1 MGARFPA
8 GAVLSSFGER
18 DSILGYRKK
27 LAFGEHETRQR
38 LTQKTSARVRL
49 ASSGIPALDKMLVDG
64 YPDRSAVLIVGPPG
78 IGKEAL
84 GYWFTQT
91 GLVQGDF
98 CLYVT
103 RLSVRE
109 VLQDVKG
116 FGIDM
121 QRKVPLWLA
130 SDGGQIK
137 YDVNDL
143 ASLSFNIKEILNKN
157 ANRRTRI
164 VTDVVSSLL
173 MLNQPETIYKFL
185 TQLLDEVKHH
195 DAVLLATVEEGMH
208 KPEVL
213 TAMQQLFDGVV
224 ELRLYEEGLRVLP
237 LLRIRKMRGVPPQP
251 GYFNFAF
258 SKTGMEISTFVK

>member
-1 MGARFPA
+1 M
-8 GAVLSSFGER
+8 
-18 DSILGYRKK
+18 
-27 LAFGEHETRQR
+27 
-38 LTQKTSARVRL
+38 
-49 ASSGIPALDKMLVDG
+49 ASSGIPALDKLLVDG
-64 YPDRSAVLIVGPPG
+64 YPDKSAILVVGPPG

-98 CLYVT
+98 CLYVS
-103 RLSVRE
+103 RLAVRE
-109 VLQDVKG
+109 VMQDIKG

-121 QRKVPLWLA
+121 QQKVPFWFS

-143 ASLSFNIKEILNKN
+143 ASLSYNIKDVLNKN
-157 ANRRTRI
+157 ANRRVRI
-164 VTDVVSSLL
+164 VADVVSSLL

-185 TQLLDEVKHH
+185 TQLLDEVKQH
-195 DAVLLATVEEGMH
+195 DAVFVATLEEGMH

-213 TAMQQLFDGVV
+213 AAMQQLFDGVI
-224 ELRLYEEGLRVLP
+224 ELKLYEEGLRVRP

-251 GYFNFAF
+251 GYYNFSF
-258 SKTGMEISTFVK
+258 TRTGMEVSTYGG

>member
-1 MGARFPA
+1 M
-8 GAVLSSFGER
+8 
-18 DSILGYRKK
+18 
-27 LAFGEHETRQR
+27 
-38 LTQKTSARVRL
+38 
-49 ASSGIPALDKMLVDG
+49 ASSGIPALDRLLADG
-64 YPDRSAVLIVGPPG
+64 YPDKSAILVVGPPG

-84 GYWFTQT
+84 GYWFTRT

-121 QRKVPLWLA
+121 QQKVPLWLA
-130 SDGGQIK
+130 SDGGQVK

-143 ASLSFNIKEILNKN
+143 ANLSYNIKDILNKN
-157 ANRRTRI
+157 VNRRIRV
-164 VTDVVSSLL
+164 VTDVLSSLL

-185 TQLLDEVKHH
+185 TQLLDEIKLH
-195 DAVLLATVEEGMH
+195 DAVLLATIEEGMH

-213 TAMQQLFDGVV
+213 AAMQQLFDGVV
-224 ELRLYEEGLRVLP
+224 EMKLYEEGLKVLP

-251 GYFNFAF
+251 GYFSFVLT
-258 SKTGMEISTFVK
+258 KTGMEVSVYAR

>member
-1 MGARFPA
+1 
-8 GAVLSSFGER
+8 
-18 DSILGYRKK
+18 
-27 LAFGEHETRQR
+27 
-38 LTQKTSARVRL
+38 L
-49 ASSGIPALDKMLVDG
+49 ASSGIPALDRLLADG
-64 YPDRSAVLIVGPPG
+64 YPDKSAVLVVGPPG

-109 VLQDVKG
+109 VLQDIKG

-121 QRKVPLWLA
+121 RQKVPFWLA

-143 ASLSFNIKEILNKN
+143 ASLSFNVKDILNKN
-157 ANRRTRI
+157 AMRRTRI
-164 VTDVVSSLL
+164 VTDVLSSLL
-173 MLNQPETIYKFL
+173 MLNQAETIYKFL
-185 TQLLDEVKHH
+185 TQLLEEVKRH
-195 DAVLLATVEEGMH
+195 DAILLATLEEGMH

-237 LLRIRKMRGVPPQP
+237 LLRIRKMRGVPPRP
-251 GYFNFAF
+251 GYFNFTFA
-258 SKTGMEISTFVK
+258 GNAMEVSPYGK

>member
-1 MGARFPA
+1 M
-8 GAVLSSFGER
+8 
-18 DSILGYRKK
+18 
-27 LAFGEHETRQR
+27 
-38 LTQKTSARVRL
+38 
-49 ASSGIPALDKMLVDG
+49 ASSGIPALDQILGADG
-64 YPDRSAVLIVGPPG
+64 YPDKSAVLVVGPPG

-84 GYWFTQT
+84 GYWFTET

-121 QRKVPLWLA
+121 QQKVPLWMA

-143 ASLSFNIKEILNKN
+143 AALSFNIKDVMKKN
-157 ANRRTRI
+157 SNRRIRV
-164 VTDVVSSLL
+164 VTDVISSLL

-185 TQLLDEVKHH
+185 DQLLADAKQY
-195 DAVLLATVEEGMH
+195 DAVVVATVEEGMH

-213 TAMQQLFDGVV
+213 AAMQQLFDGVV

-251 GYFNFAF
+251 GYYNFTF
-258 SKTGMEISTFVK
+258 TRTGMEVTLHGG

>member
-1 MGARFPA
+1 M
-8 GAVLSSFGER
+8 
-18 DSILGYRKK
+18 
-27 LAFGEHETRQR
+27 
-38 LTQKTSARVRL
+38 RL
-49 ASSGIPALDKMLVDG
+49 ASSGVPALDKLLADG
-64 YPDRSAVLIVGPPG
+64 YPDKSAVLVVGPPG

-109 VLQDVKG
+109 VMQDVKG

-121 QRKVPLWLA
+121 QQKVPLWMA
-130 SDGGQIK
+130 GDGGQIK
-137 YDVNDL
+137 YTVNDL
-143 ASLSFNIKEILNKN
+143 AALSYNIKDILKQN
-157 ANRRTRI
+157 ANRRIR
-164 VTDVVSSLL
+164 VVVDVLSSLL

-185 TQLLDEVKHH
+185 DQLLADAKQY
-195 DAVLLATVEEGMH
+195 DAVVLATLEEGMH

-213 TAMQQLFDGVV
+213 AAMQQLFDGVV
-224 ELRLYEEGLRVLP
+224 ELRLYEEGLRVMP

-251 GYFNFAF
+251 GYYNFSFAK
-258 SKTGMEISTFVK
+258 SGMELIAYGK

>member
-1 MGARFPA
+1 M
-8 GAVLSSFGER
+8 
-18 DSILGYRKK
+18 
-27 LAFGEHETRQR
+27 
-38 LTQKTSARVRL
+38 
-49 ASSGIPALDKMLVDG
+49 PALDGLLSDG
-64 YPDRSAVLIVGPPG
+64 YPDKSAVLVVGPPG

-84 GYWFTQT
+84 GYWFTHT
-91 GLVQGDF
+91 GLERGDF

-109 VLQDVKG
+109 VLQDVNG

-121 QRKVPLWLA
+121 QHKVPLWLA
-130 SDGGQIK
+130 SNGGQIK

-143 ASLSFNIKEILNKN
+143 ASLSFNIKEVLKKN
-157 ANRRTRI
+157 VDRRIRI
-164 VTDVVSSLL
+164 VFDVLSSLL

-185 TQLLDEVKHH
+185 TQLLAEVKQY
-195 DAVLLATVEEGMH
+195 DAVVVATLEEGMH

-213 TAMQQLFDGVV
+213 AAMQQLFDGVL

-258 SKTGMEISTFVK
+258 TRTGMEISAFAR

>member
-1 MGARFPA
+1 
-8 GAVLSSFGER
+8 
-18 DSILGYRKK
+18 
-27 LAFGEHETRQR
+27 
-38 LTQKTSARVRL
+38 L
-49 ASSGIPALDKMLVDG
+49 ASSGIPALDKLLADG
-64 YPDRSAVLIVGPPG
+64 YPDKSAVLVVGPPG

-109 VLQDVKG
+109 VLHDVKG

-121 QRKVPLWLA
+121 DHKVPFWLA

-137 YDVNDL
+137 YDVYDL
-143 ASLSFNIKEILNKN
+143 AGLSFSIKEVLKQN
-157 ANRRTRI
+157 AGRRIRI
-164 VTDVVSSLL
+164 VIDVLSSLL

-185 TQLLDEVKHH
+185 DQLLA
-195 DAVLLATVEEGMH
+195 DAKQYDVVVLATLEEGMH

-213 TAMQQLFDGVV
+213 AAMEQLFDGVV

-251 GYFNFAF
+251 GYYNFSF
-258 SKTGMEISTFVK
+258 SRLGMEISAYAK

>member
-1 MGARFPA
+1 MC
-8 GAVLSSFGER
+8 
-18 DSILGYRKK
+18 
-27 LAFGEHETRQR
+27 
-38 LTQKTSARVRL
+38 L
-49 ASSGIPALDKMLVDG
+49 ASSGVPALDKLLADG
-64 YPDRSAVLIVGPPG
+64 YPDKSSILIVGPPG

-84 GYWFTQT
+84 GYWFAQT

-121 QRKVPLWLA
+121 QQRVPFWLS
-130 SDGGQIK
+130 SDGGQVK
-137 YDVNDL
+137 YNVNDL
-143 ASLSFNIKEILNKN
+143 ASFSYNLKDVLKQN
-157 ANRRTRI
+157 ANRRIRVVI
-164 VTDVVSSLL
+164 DVLSSLL

-185 TQLLDEVKHH
+185 DQLLADAKQY
-195 DAVLLATVEEGMH
+195 DAVILATMEEGMH

-237 LLRIRKMRGVPPQP
+237 LLRIKKMRGTPPQP
-251 GYFNFAF
+251 GYYNFSF
-258 SKTGMEISTFVK
+258 TRTGMEVSAYVK

>member
-1 MGARFPA
+1 
-8 GAVLSSFGER
+8 
-18 DSILGYRKK
+18 
-27 LAFGEHETRQR
+27 
-38 LTQKTSARVRL
+38 L
-49 ASSGIPALDKMLVDG
+49 ASSGVPALDQILGSDG
-64 YPDRSAVLIVGPPG
+64 YPDKSAVLVVGPPG

-121 QRKVPLWLA
+121 QQKVPLWLS
-130 SDGGQIK
+130 SDGGQIR

-143 ASLSFNIKEILNKN
+143 PGLSFKIKEVLKQN
-157 ANRRTRI
+157 AARRIRI
-164 VTDVVSSLL
+164 VIDVLSSLL

-185 TQLLDEVKHH
+185 DQLLA
-195 DAVLLATVEEGMH
+195 DAKQYDVVLLVTLEEGMH
-208 KPEVL
+208 KTEVL
-213 TAMQQLFDGVV
+213 AAMQQLFDGVV
-224 ELRLYEEGLRVLP
+224 ELRLYEEGLKVIP
-237 LLRIRKMRGVPPQP
+237 LLRLRKMRGVPPQP
-251 GYFNFAF
+251 GYYNFAF
-258 SKTGMEISTFVK
+258 SKNGMVLSAYVR

>member
-1 MGARFPA
+1 
-8 GAVLSSFGER
+8 
-18 DSILGYRKK
+18 
-27 LAFGEHETRQR
+27 
-38 LTQKTSARVRL
+38 L
-49 ASSGIPALDKMLVDG
+49 ASSGVPALDRLLVDG
-64 YPDRSAVLIVGPPG
+64 YPDKSAILVVGPPG

-84 GYWFTQT
+84 GYWFTQA
-91 GLVQGDF
+91 GLIQTDY

-121 QRKVPLWLA
+121 QQKVPFWLA
-130 SDGGQIK
+130 SEGGQIK

-143 ASLSFNIKEILNKN
+143 ATLSFNIKDILKKN
-157 ANRRTRI
+157 SNRRIRV
-164 VTDVVSSLL
+164 VTDVLSSLL
-173 MLNQPETIYKFL
+173 MLNQPETVYKFL
-185 TQLLDEVKHH
+185 DQLLADIKQYDVI
-195 DAVLLATVEEGMH
+195 LLATLEEGMH

-251 GYFNFAF
+251 GYYNFSFAR
-258 SKTGMEISTFVK
+258 TGMEVSPYGR